1 MSYNPKVF
9 TQTINGTSMVEVS
22 KESDFGVVGAVTAG
36 AIVLDGNTTYIVR
49 GNVDCA
55 NRLIADEEGISIIGS
70 DRDKDGLTYTPTSSA
85 VDFITVD
92 NVNFEMESL
101 KMSSNN
107 TTAGKVILRADNFD
121 YTAGVYNAGR
131 TKVFTLINMQFRN
144 CYDVWHIEGFDL
156 VDIQNCLIWY
166 IQASGM
172 GCHFHNNSKLQ
183 LTSCEYVRWFDE
195 TNVSV
200 PVYAETGTAYV
211 IGNKVRF
218 GPSFYIATADSASP
232 NAGTFD
238 AGDWSPTGYST
249 VSMVE
254 LIDNTTG
261 GAGDVG
267 FGAVNITGCIFHPQ
281 QTQNGINIKPG
292 STTGFGTVSSNTFVN
307 VGLVPGTSP
316 TVGEVFVG
324 NDLTPAGGTG
334 AYNSEECLKY
344 DILANNGILNST
356 AGVVATVQGGNTNMS
371 LGINAPQKVDIGTLQ
386 LPRAAV
392 RFSAATNGTLTYN
405 GTKQIYCSIHISVIY
420 DKSGG
425 GGDNYTFSLRKGS
438 AGGSA
443 VLLPGSEQP
452 IRASGNAGAL
462 GITYGSLFD
471 TGDFVELWIE
481 TPDPAADDITVTG
494 WQFLIRE

>member
-9 TQTINGTSMVEVS
+9 TQTINGTSIVEVS

-92 NVNFEMESL
+92 NINFGMESL

-107 TTAGKVILRADNFD
+107 ATAGKVILRADNFD

-131 TKVFTLINMQFRN
+131 TKVCTLINMQFRN

-195 TNVSV
+195 TNVTA
-200 PVYAETGTAYV
+200 PVYAENGTAYV
-211 IGNKVRF
+211 IGNKVRL
-218 GPSFYIATADSASP
+218 GPSFYIATANSASP

-238 AGDWSPTGYST
+238 PADWSATGYST

-292 STTGFGTVSSNTFVN
+292 STTGFGTVASNTFIN

-334 AYNSEECLKY
+334 AYNSDECLKY

-356 AGVVATVQGGNTNMS
+356 AGVVMTMEGNTTNTA
-371 LGINAPQKVDIGTLQ
+371 LALNTPAQINTGTLALVQ
-386 LPRAAV
+386 ASV
-392 RFSAATNGTLTYN
+392 RYSITTAGRVTYF
-405 GTKQIYCSIHISVIY
+405 GTKQIYASIHASISY
-420 DKSGG
+420 SKQQGG
-425 GGDNYTFSLRKGS
+425 ADDYTFTLRKGTATTTAVDLPGAALLVR
-438 AGGSA
+438 AGGSEDS
-443 VLLPGSEQP
+443 V
-452 IRASGNAGAL
+452 
-462 GITYGSLFD
+462 TMVYGTLFD
-471 TGDFVELWIE
+471 LGDYIEIWVEN
-481 TPDPAADDITVTG
+481 TTSTDDMRITD
-494 WQFLIRE
+494 WQVVIRE